1 MASNGINLEGQLLR
15 ASRPISRLLVPAV
28 CFLIVLAGLSCLA
41 DSIDNAPGQVE
52 DQAAVVDVH
61 LDITRRLSIGGRETL
76 RREAYFNIHG
86 TPGELTSAE
95 RDWLLG
101 DLRANFGRSMGAISS
116 FMQGLSEDTDR
127 PGFADP
133 GHMAERAKRYGKRSQ
148 SSGGEKSSQVEVVNS
163 VHPYSYYGRADA
175 KAESQARFIPGSY
188 EAAAEVLTSFF
199 SARSI
204 EREPYFEIANEC
216 NVKTR
221 ELGVTF
227 AEMCD
232 LHVTLAER
240 LHESVPGLK
249 IGGPTSAWPAFE
261 FNDFSIWHEQM
272 GMFIERAG
280 RAMDFLSLHLYTTH
294 WDDKTVNRFGANI
307 DAILDLTESQ
317 TLLTTGVIKP
327 LLISE
332 CGTGL
337 RTGEA
342 IMEQYSPRRDWLILR
357 GANHVL
363 FNLIKRDDRLLKMIP
378 FIVLKATWY
387 KSEAPYPWVLFHEI
401 DGRWEPTH
409 LAKWYEFWRDVQGQH
424 LPTECSSLDVQTH
437 AVIDGST
444 AYLMLDNLSDS
455 RAELRIAESIADHV
469 SVEKRKI
476 SRLYYAEDEPQLVIG
491 ESMPE
496 ARSELTLEPHEACI
510 IRYELSNAPVFTE
523 KLLESTQ
530 YADRTLQAIAGK
542 PMPFRIAGPAGDG
555 EVTSATLRIGF
566 GRLKSLSQQPTVRL
580 NGKELVVP
588 KDNRGECNLQSS
600 STFETKEVPVP
611 VELLR
616 PNNRVRVEFPDVGGY
631 VSSVVLVTRTNYR
644 SSDVDVAVKP

>member
-1 MASNGINLEGQLLR
+1 MASNDSKLDGQLL
-15 ASRPISRLLVPAV
+15 STSRLTNCLLAAAV
-28 CFLIVLAGLSCLA
+28 CLLAILAELPCLA
-41 DSIDNAPGQVE
+41 DSTDNAPGQVKDE
-52 DQAAVVDVH
+52 SAVVDVH

-101 DLRANFGRSMGAISS
+101 DLRANFGRSMGTISS
-116 FMQGLSEDTDR
+116 FIQGLTEDSDR

-133 GHMAERAKRYGKRSQ
+133 VAMAGRAKRYGKRSQ
-148 SSGGEKSSQVEVVNS
+148 ASDGEESSQVELVNS
-163 VHPYSYYGRADA
+163 VHPYSYYGRNDTE
-175 KAESQARFIPGSY
+175 KESEARFIPGSY

-199 SARSI
+199 SARDI
-204 EREPYFEIANEC
+204 EREPYFEVANEC

-232 LHVTLAER
+232 LHVTFAER

-249 IGGPTSAWPAFE
+249 VGGPTSAWPAFE
-261 FNDFSIWHEQM
+261 FNDFRVWREQM

-307 DAILDLTESQ
+307 DAILDLVESQ
-317 TLLTTGVIKP
+317 TLLTTGVVKP

-342 IMEQYSPRRDWLILR
+342 VMEQYSPRRDWLILR

-387 KSEAPYPWVLFHEI
+387 ESETPYPWVLFHEV

-409 LAKWYEFWRDVQGQH
+409 LAKWYEFWKDVQGQH
-424 LPTECSSLDVQTH
+424 LPTECSSFDVQTH

-444 AYLMLDNLSDS
+444 VYLMLDNLSDS
-455 RAELRIAESIADHV
+455 RAELRIAESFAENV

-476 SRLYYAEDEPQLVIG
+476 SRLYFAEDKPQLIVDKSIPG
-491 ESMPE
+491 SESL
-496 ARSELTLEPHEACI
+496 LTLEPHEACI
-510 IRYELSNAPVFTE
+510 VRYELSKAPVFAE

-530 YADRTLQAIAGK
+530 YADRTLQAIANK
-542 PMPFRIAGPAGDG
+542 PVHFRIAGPAGDG

-600 STFETKEVPVP
+600 STFETKEIPVP

-616 PNNRVRVEFPDVGGY
+616 PNNRVSVEFPDIGGY
-631 VSSVVLVTRTNYR
+631 VSSVVLVTRTKYR